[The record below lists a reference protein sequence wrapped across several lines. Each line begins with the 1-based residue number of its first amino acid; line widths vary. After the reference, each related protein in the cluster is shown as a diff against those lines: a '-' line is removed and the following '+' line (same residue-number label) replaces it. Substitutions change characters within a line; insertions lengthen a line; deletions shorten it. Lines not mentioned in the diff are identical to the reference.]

1 MLFRAR
7 PLPLTVFAF
16 GSACFMWV
24 YFDRFTTPSAIFTL
38 LVCAA
43 AGFALVVEIFAIHFL
58 GPRIRSRSERTRWLL
73 EYGLASLAGS
83 TVLIGWLEWVG
94 LTQDRAPYVLITVY
108 ITRMINI
115 WLIAYALDQ
124 VEGYRKIV
132 AEIRAELLPDLYAT
146 QRINDLVASATAIRD
161 ENDRAMIR
169 ENVWRPLRD
178 LQQSIVPLED
188 EDSAEAIDAF
198 VGDRLRPLAH
208 KIHPITL
215 RRGMIPALQS
225 LGFDIRASPRLQ
237 SLDAA
242 GDLLDESV
250 RAETFR
256 WIQDCVQTP
265 GSPVTVELEEA
276 EHALTVEIHGAQC
289 AELDALHRVT
299 GLTRVSPTAIRV
311 PTHNQDQEWDSGFR
325 WTADDDQPPDSVRGQ
340 LSDNWAWSLGSVQ
353 PPIALVIAVTIG
365 VAPSVAFIAQPTI
378 GTYSILVPVA
388 WLVIPLALA
397 LLLRLQPGND
407 SQPITF
413 ARFVVTW
420 IVFGVASGI
429 AVASLEM
436 LVLPETGPGVWIEE
450 MARGLFRLTLLGGLV
465 VLAAQL
471 ARNAQRSARRVTDAL
486 EDARGRRISLLVA
499 ARMRTEAI
507 AQLLHR
513 TVQGRMAAIALMFR
527 SGQRER
533 AQDELRA
540 IISDVLPGL
549 IEQLPQDES
558 ARVPLIDAA
567 DLPSNLQLTVDL
579 EPLMKFP
586 PEGMSI
592 RVRNI
597 IGEAATN
604 AVRHGAATT
613 LHVAIREVD
622 NHLVV
627 TCIDNGAGLQ
637 GAQHAGLG
645 SRFFDEA
652 VGSTGSWSLKRH
664 GHTTVARFC
673 VSRSNSIPQRERDPG
688 AIPQVPS
695 SGSGGRI

>member
-16 GSACFMWV
+16 GSAGFMWV
-24 YFDRFTTPSAIFTL
+24 YFDRFNAPWAIFTL
-38 LVCAA
+38 LICAA
-43 AGFALVVEIFAIHFL
+43 ATFALLAELLTIRLL
-58 GPRIRSRSERTRWLL
+58 GPRIRNRSERTRWLL
-73 EYGLASLAGS
+73 EYGLASLVGS
-83 TVLIGWLEWVG
+83 TVLIGCLELVG

-108 ITRMINI
+108 VTRLINV

-124 VEGYRKIV
+124 ITGYRHIV
-132 AEIRAELLPDLYAT
+132 AETRAELLPDLYAT
-146 QRINDLVASATAIRD
+146 QRINDLVAAATALRD
-161 ENDRAMIR
+161 EHDLALIR

-178 LQQSIVPLED
+178 LQQSMDSLD
-188 EDSAEAIDAF
+188 DNGSAEAIDTF

-215 RRGMIPALQS
+215 RRGMLPALQS

-237 SLDAA
+237 ALDAA
-242 GDLLDESV
+242 GELLDESV

-256 WIQDCVQTP
+256 WIQDCVRIP
-265 GSPVTVELEEA
+265 GRPVTVELEEA
-276 EHALTVEIHGAQC
+276 EQTLTVGIRGAQC

-299 GLTRVSPTAIRV
+299 GLTSVSPEAICV
-311 PTHNQDQEWDSGFR
+311 PRHTREWDSGFR
-325 WTADDDQPPDSVRGQ
+325 WSAGDGQPPDSVRGQ
-340 LSDNWAWSLGSVQ
+340 LRENWAWSLGSVR

-365 VAPSVAFIAQPTI
+365 VAPAVAFIAQPTV

-420 IVFGVASGI
+420 VALGVTSGI
-429 AVASLEM
+429 GVASLEI
-436 LVLPETGPGVWIEE
+436 LVLPGTDPRVWLEE
-450 MARGLFRLTLLGGLV
+450 VARGLFRVTLLGGLV

-471 ARNAQRSARRVTDAL
+471 ARNAQQSARRVTNAL
-486 EDARGRRISLLVA
+486 DDARGRRISLLVS

-513 TVQGRMAAIALMFR
+513 TVQGRMAAISLLFR

-533 AQDELRA
+533 AQEELRM
-540 IISDVLPGL
+540 ITSQVLPTL
-549 IEQLPQDES
+549 MQQLLHDQGG
-558 ARVPLIDAA
+558 RVQLIDAA
-567 DLPSNLQLTVDL
+567 DLPSNLELTVDL
-579 EPLMKFP
+579 EPSVESHSDEVSM
-586 PEGMSI
+586 

-604 AVRHGAATT
+604 AVRHGSATT
-613 LHVAIREVD
+613 LHVVIRD
-622 NHLVV
+622 QGDHLVV
-627 TCIDNGAGLQ
+627 TCIDNGAGPS
-637 GAQHAGLG
+637 GVQHAGLG

-652 VGSTGSWSLKRH
+652 VGSAGSWSLTRQRN
-664 GHTTVARFC
+664 TTVARFC
-673 VSRSNSIPQRERDPG
+673 VSRPNSIPQRERDPG

>member
-24 YFDRFTTPSAIFTL
+24 YFDRFTTPSAVFTL

-43 AGFALVVEIFAIHFL
+43 AGFALVVEIFTIHYL

-124 VEGYRKIV
+124 VAGYRKIV

-340 LSDNWAWSLGSVQ
+340 LRDNWAWSLGSVQ

-388 WLVIPLALA
+388 WLVIPLVLA

-450 MARGLFRLTLLGGLV
+450 VARGLFRLTLLGGLV

-513 TVQGRMAAIALMFR
+513 TIQGRMAAIALLLHHGDRTRALQELDALTSQTLPHLLTKMTDEAQPATSMR
-527 SGQRER
+527 SGFDVPLGVDVEITPEALHLAENSPLRDQIYEIVAEAAVNAHRHGNARSLRIEL
-533 AQDELRA
+533 QDRDGSIELRM
-540 IISDVLPGL
+540 
-549 IEQLPQDES
+549 
-558 ARVPLIDAA
+558 ID
-567 DLPSNLQLTVDL
+567 DGTGL
-579 EPLMKFP
+579 EP
-586 PEGMSI
+586 
-592 RVRNI
+592 
-597 IGEAATN
+597 A
-604 AVRHGAATT
+604 
-613 LHVAIREVD
+613 
-622 NHLVV
+622 LVP
-627 TCIDNGAGLQ
+627 
-637 GAQHAGLG
+637 GLG
-645 SRFFDEA
+645 SRLFDDA
-652 VGSTGSWSLKRH
+652 VGPNGTWALLREHDS
-664 GHTTVARFC
+664 TVAHFTLPKAAP
-673 VSRSNSIPQRERDPG
+673 VTT
-688 AIPQVPS
+688 
-695 SGSGGRI
+695 